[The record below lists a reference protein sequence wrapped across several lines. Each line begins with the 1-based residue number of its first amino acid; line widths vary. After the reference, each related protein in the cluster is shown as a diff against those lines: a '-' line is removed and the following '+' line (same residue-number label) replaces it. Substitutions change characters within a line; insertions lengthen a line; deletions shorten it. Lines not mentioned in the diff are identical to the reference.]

1 MTVHLYSLIF
11 FFITCSY
18 IFSKK
23 FLDDP
28 EVLKISIYMSC
39 LLILISGFRWKVGGD
54 WDAYYQIALDSSFNN
69 LSFRWSF
76 IYRLIN
82 VLSSKLFLGIYGVN
96 LIVTALFFYAL
107 YKIAKTLNFD
117 FFLLIIISFSLVYF
131 TGIMGFVRQSVA
143 LSFLILF
150 TCHLTKGNYKI
161 SLIYYFCAL
170 TTHSSVIIFAP
181 ILIYVLRGYK
191 YLIFLILVAI
201 LIFIYLNISII
212 TSNINQFLNIGDMVS
227 AGIRLRLIPLMI
239 CSFIFIFFSKKIL
252 TKSKD
257 LNYFII
263 YNFILIIILNSA
275 FILLPFLSAVIDR
288 FNFFFF
294 IFQIII
300 IGRFFLVIEKNNSDS
315 YLINASFVGIFYF
328 TMFYIW
334 LVFGHYSVFWQ
345 QYNFLNE

>member
-11 FFITCSY
+11 FLITCSY

-117 FFLLIIISFSLVYF
+117 FFFI
-131 TGIMGFVRQSVA
+131 
-143 LSFLILF
+143 
-150 TCHLTKGNYKI
+150 NY
-161 SLIYYFCAL
+161 Y
-170 TTHSSVIIFAP
+170 
-181 ILIYVLRGYK
+181 
-191 YLIFLILVAI
+191 
-201 LIFIYLNISII
+201 
-212 TSNINQFLNIGDMVS
+212 
-227 AGIRLRLIPLMI
+227 
-239 CSFIFIFFSKKIL
+239 
-252 TKSKD
+252 
-257 LNYFII
+257 
-263 YNFILIIILNSA
+263 
-275 FILLPFLSAVIDR
+275 
-288 FNFFFF
+288 FFFF
-294 IFQIII
+294 SLLYRDYGICKTISCIK
-300 IGRFFLVIEKNNSDS
+300 FFNFIHMSSDKR
-315 YLINASFVGIFYF
+315 
-328 TMFYIW
+328 
-334 LVFGHYSVFWQ
+334 
-345 QYNFLNE
+345 

>member
-11 FFITCSY
+11 FFIICSY

-28 EVLKISIYMSC
+28 EVIKISIYISC

-54 WDAYYQIALDSSFNN
+54 WDAYYQIVLDSTFDT
-69 LSFRWSF
+69 LSFKWSF

-96 LIVTALFFYAL
+96 LIVTTLFFYAL

-117 FFLLIIISFSLVYF
+117 FFLLIIISYSLVYF

-150 TCHLTKGNYKI
+150 TCYLIKGKYKI
-161 SLIYYFCAL
+161 SIIYYFLAL
-170 TTHSSVIIFAP
+170 TTHSSVIIFVP
-181 ILIYVLRGYK
+181 ILIYLLRSYK
-191 YLIFLILVAI
+191 YLIFLILVAV
-201 LIFIYLNISII
+201 LIFIYFNISII
-212 TSNINQFLNIGDMVS
+212 ISNINQFLNIGDMVS

-239 CSFIFIFFSKKIL
+239 CSLIFILFSKKIL

-257 LNYFII
+257 LNFFII
-263 YNFILIIILNSA
+263 YNFILIIILNSI
-275 FILLPFLSAVIDR
+275 FVLLPFFSAVIDR

-300 IGRFFLVIEKNNSDS
+300 IGRFFSKIIKNNSNS
-315 YLINASFVGIFYF
+315 YLKNASYVSVFYF
-328 TMFYIW
+328 TIFYIW
-334 LVFGHYSVFWQ
+334 IVFGHYAVFWQ

>member
-1 MTVHLYSLIF
+1 MTIHLYSLIF

-28 EVLKISIYMSC
+28 EVIKISIYVSC

-54 WDAYYQIALDSSFNN
+54 WDAYYQINLDSSLNN
-69 LSFRWSF
+69 LNFGWSF

-82 VLSSKLFLGIYGVN
+82 IISNTLFLGIYGVN
-96 LIVTALFFYAL
+96 LATTALFFYAL

-117 FFLLIIISFSLVYF
+117 FFLLIIISYSLVYF

-150 TCHLTKGNYKI
+150 TCYMAEGKYKI
-161 SLIYYFCAL
+161 SLIYFFCAL
-170 TTHSSVIIFAP
+170 ATHSSVLFFVP

-191 YLIFLILVAI
+191 YIILLILFTL
-201 LIFIYLNISII
+201 LIFIYFNISII
-212 TSNINQFLNIGDMVS
+212 YSNINQFINIGDMVS
-227 AGIRLRLIPLMI
+227 AGIGLRLIPLMI
-239 CSFIFIFFSKKIL
+239 CSFIFIFFYENIL

-257 LNYFII
+257 LNFFII
-263 YNFILIIILNSA
+263 YNFILIIILNA
-275 FILLPFLSAVIDR
+275 LFVLLPFLSALIDR
-288 FNFFFF
+288 LNFFFF

-300 IGRFFLVIEKNNSDS
+300 IGRFFLVIIKNNSDS
-315 YLINASFVGIFYF
+315 YLKNASFVGIFYF
-328 TMFYIW
+328 TIFYIW
-334 LVFGHYSVFWQ
+334 LVFGHYAVFWQ